1 VLIGEFQAFCLN
13 ESNSTSQFTRISRS
27 ATAGLAQSKSCTKCG
42 HCQGLDGDQGSKDG
56 DADKVA
62 CGERDIRMRKWHV
75 IYGSVIGALAIALG
89 AMLWLFVLAGKTTVV
104 AEDRRE
110 AVVLE
115 PAERALILAEMRGFL
130 SAVQAIAAGVARDDP
145 AAIAQAARPH
155 GMAAA
160 GAVPATVVAKLP
172 IGFKQI
178 GHGVH
183 HAFDRIA
190 IDAETM
196 GDSRLTLSQLA
207 ETLGRCVACHNIYQ
221 LAPPGAK

>member
-1 VLIGEFQAFCLN
+1 V
-13 ESNSTSQFTRISRS
+13 
-27 ATAGLAQSKSCTKCG
+27 GLAQTNPCTKSG
-42 HCQGLDGDQGSKDG
+42 HCQALDGDQGSKDG
-56 DADKVA
+56 EPDKVA
-62 CGERDIRMRKWHV
+62 CGERDNTMRKWHV
-75 IYGSVIGALAIALG
+75 VYGSVIGALAIALG
-89 AMLWLFVLAGKTTVV
+89 AMLWLFVVAGKTTVV

-110 AVVLE
+110 AIVLE

-130 SAVQAIAAGVARDDP
+130 SAVQAIVAGVARDDP
-145 AAIAQAARPH
+145 TAIAQAARPH

-160 GAVPATVVAKLP
+160 GAMPVTVIARLP

-196 GDSRLTLSQLA
+196 GDSKLTLSQLT
-207 ETLGRCVACHNIYQ
+207 ETLDRCVACHNVYQ
-221 LAPPGAK
+221 LAPAGAK